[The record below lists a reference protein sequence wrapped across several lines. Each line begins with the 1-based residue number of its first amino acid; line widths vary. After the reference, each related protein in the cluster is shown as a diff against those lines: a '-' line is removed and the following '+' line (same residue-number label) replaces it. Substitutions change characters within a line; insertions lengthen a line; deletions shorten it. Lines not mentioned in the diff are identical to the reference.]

1 MVNVT
6 GVVLLIIFL
15 VYIGLVGLYYYTM
28 PDTDPFV
35 VYESEEVFEE
45 MFIEGLRR
53 SQR

>member
-1 MVNVT
+1 MANTT

-15 VYIGLVGLYYYTM
+15 VYISLVGLYFYAI
-28 PDTDPFV
+28 PDTDPFP
-35 VYESEEVFEE
+35 VYESEEEFEE